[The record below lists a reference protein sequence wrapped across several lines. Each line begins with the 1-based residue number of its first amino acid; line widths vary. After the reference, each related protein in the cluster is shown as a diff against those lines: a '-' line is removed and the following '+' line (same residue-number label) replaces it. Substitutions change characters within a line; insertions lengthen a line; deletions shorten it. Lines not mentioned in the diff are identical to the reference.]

1 MSRFLIFNDDP
12 MTDSLHLLK
21 GTVDVLILRAL
32 EHGPRHGYS
41 VAEWIEAVTDGT
53 LAIEEGTLYPA
64 LHRLQRKRWIEGEW
78 GLSENNRR
86 AKFYRLT
93 AAGRSRLERA
103 TADWARYA
111 RAVGLA
117 LGVEARGEGSDEG
130 AGR

>member
-86 AKFYRLT
+86 AKFYALT
-93 AAGRSRLERA
+93 TKGQQALARERSS
-103 TADWARYA
+103 WSRYVD
-111 RAVGLA
+111 AVGKVLA
-117 LGVEARGEGSDEG
+117 SDPGVP
-130 AGR
+130 